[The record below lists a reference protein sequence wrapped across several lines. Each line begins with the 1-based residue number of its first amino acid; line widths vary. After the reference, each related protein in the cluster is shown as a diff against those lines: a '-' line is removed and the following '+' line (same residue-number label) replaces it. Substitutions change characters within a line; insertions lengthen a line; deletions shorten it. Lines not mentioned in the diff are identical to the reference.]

1 MILHTPGPLM
11 GATDTFDGA
20 VVEVAVGQL
29 DSVRERVLAYGEAVV
44 LARYLDASRLQVPD
58 GMVSTVMA
66 EGQLVGLATEGEPE
80 ELVSEADPE
89 RRDLTEQRTQ
99 GVDRTSE
106 GGRVAWTVGE
116 EEAVWLGGENLL
128 RGGGARHREYRSAP
142 ATELLVDRILHPVV
156 DGDDAAAFLSEGG
169 KLSGFSKLRA
179 RRGEVEADHRRV
191 GFSFLAQDVLV
202 RI

>member
-29 DSVRERVLAYGEAVV
+29 DSVRERVLAYGEAVI

-58 GMVSTVMA
+58 GMISAVMA
-66 EGQLVGLATEGEPE
+66 EGQLVGLATEGQAE

-99 GVDRTSE
+99 CVDRRPE
-106 GGRVAWTVGE
+106 GGRVTWSVGE
-116 EEAVWLGGENLL
+116 QKA
-128 RGGGARHREYRSAP
+128 
-142 ATELLVDRILHPVV
+142 
-156 DGDDAAAFLSEGG
+156 
-169 KLSGFSKLRA
+169 
-179 RRGEVEADHRRV
+179 
-191 GFSFLAQDVLV
+191 
-202 RI
+202 